1 MLYRSK
7 QHINKKKKEKKE
19 KRRKTKKTNIDATI
33 QVKATLLC
41 NTFFKRECILVEL

>member
-33 QVKATLLC
+33 
-41 NTFFKRECILVEL
+41 